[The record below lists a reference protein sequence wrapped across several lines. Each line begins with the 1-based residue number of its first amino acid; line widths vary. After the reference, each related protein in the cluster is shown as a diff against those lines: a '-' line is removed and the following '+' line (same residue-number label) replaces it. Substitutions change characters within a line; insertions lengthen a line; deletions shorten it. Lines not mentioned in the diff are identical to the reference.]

1 MKKNEIRNLQ
11 DLLININSYSHLF
24 KGINLTKE
32 IQGVNVNFYY
42 EDKNSIEKNINEII
56 FTDSSRLVFYTYEE
70 MLNYLKGMSDLVDMI
85 KVKNKND

>member
-1 MKKNEIRNLQ
+1 MKKNEIRDLK

-42 EDKNSIEKNINEII
+42 EDKNSIERNINEII
-56 FTDSSRLVFYTYEE
+56 FTDSSRLVFYTYDE

-85 KVKNKND
+85 KVKNKYD